1 MANSLVALRAQ
12 LASECVEREKEDN
25 TLLDSMIYSQMK
37 LQASVLEAFGA
48 EAESKN
54 R

>member
-1 MANSLVALRAQ
+1 MDCDAEPDGEV
-12 LASECVEREKEDN
+12 EDN